1 MKAHFSVPCRVI
13 CSLSI
18 TSSCNSINP
27 FQNHSKTEQYKTKT
41 EFHHIYVQTSCD
53 QVTIWRSFFL
63 ESWLLLIFFFFFFFV
78 SSIFLL
84 LLSYYCLSLYIFLLY
99 MSSLSVSVYFLFIFL
114 RRSVTFF
121 KNPTPPI
128 THNDF
133 FNFFAGKKR
142 KKEKNLIKDKLWKG
156 THFRHWKL
164 SSFLPALFLFSTAN
178 IIPLIRFFFLTE
190 IEFLQNSKK
199 KMAIYIRKLFLWVIQ
214 ESWRHGFC
222 LTKFKM
228 LERKMRKQKNH
239 TFSWFNLNIN
249 YFSLHMKTFLNL

>member
-1 MKAHFSVPCRVI
+1 MTLFFLGILVVVNILLLFLLRIFHFS
-13 CSLSI
+13 
-18 TSSCNSINP
+18 SSS
-27 FQNHSKTEQYKTKT
+27 
-41 EFHHIYVQTSCD
+41 
-53 QVTIWRSFFL
+53 
-63 ESWLLLIFFFFFFFV
+63 
-78 SSIFLL
+78 FLL
-84 LLSYYCLSLYIFLLY
+84 LSLSLYFLTVYVLF
-99 MSSLSVSVYFLFIFL
+99 LSLFIFYL
-114 RRSVTFF
+114 FFFDAPLPFLKIQLLLSHTMTSSTFLQE
-121 KNPTPPI
+121 
-128 THNDF
+128 
-133 FNFFAGKKR
+133 KKR